1 MEQDL
6 KFKTTINCGGCVQ
19 KVTPLL
25 DAAAGKENWQ
35 VNTDH
40 PQKILTVQTGEEQA
54 DAIVSAVKK
63 AGFTI
68 ERL

>member
-6 KFKTTINCGGCVQ
+6 KFKTTINCSGCVQ

-35 VNTDH
+35 VDTGN
-40 PQKILTVQTGEEQA
+40 PQKILTVHADEEQVGG
-54 DAIVSAVKK
+54 ITEAVKK
-63 AGFTI
+63 AGFSI